1 MKDSE
6 WSGLMKI
13 PDEVLI
19 SQLRIKVGQLESYVQ
34 ELEEQVKEKV
44 LKTVK
49 ITKLEH
55 LERDNERLKALLMD
69 TRNRL
74 GDLGSRNQRLEKELF
89 KHLKQ
94 QNEKTD

>member
-1 MKDSE
+1 MKDAE

-13 PDEVLI
+13 PDEVVI
-19 SQLRIKVGQLESYVQ
+19 SELRIKVGQLESYVE
-34 ELEEQVKEKV
+34 ELEEQVKERA

-49 ITKLEH
+49 LTKLEH

-69 TRNRL
+69 AQNRL
-74 GDLGSRNQRLEKELF
+74 GDLGKRNQRLETELF